1 MTRDQAFAKAG
12 RLARQRGEP
21 MYVGYDLSSEEGPWQ
36 VSTEAGLDTYFLGCI
51 DVTEVAGW

>member
-21 MYVGYDLSSEEGPWQ
+21 MYVVYDLSAEEGPWQ
-36 VSTEAGLDTYFLGCI
+36 VSTESGLDTYFLGCT
-51 DVTEVAGW
+51 DVTEVAG